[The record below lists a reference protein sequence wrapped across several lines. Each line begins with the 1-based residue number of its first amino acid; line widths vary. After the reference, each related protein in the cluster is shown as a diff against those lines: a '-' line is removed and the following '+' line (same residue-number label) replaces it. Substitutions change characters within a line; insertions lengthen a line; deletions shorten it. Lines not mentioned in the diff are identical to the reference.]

1 LRVVPGQGQDNDDVF
16 PPWSR
21 QPTGVRNGTPTGPR
35 TRIGPKVDASTRRAL
50 ELENECADT
59 VAGRGYRIHQNP
71 TPQEASDARVRTGDS
86 GNPDKDPDYLVEG
99 HVFDCY
105 SPSAHTSVRNVWSQ
119 VREKVDDDQT
129 QRVVVNLKDW
139 KGDMTALRRQFD
151 DWPIAGLKELVAVKS
166 DGTIQQIIRRN

>member
-1 LRVVPGQGQDNDDVF
+1 M
-16 PPWSR
+16 
-21 QPTGVRNGTPTGPR
+21 
-35 TRIGPKVDASTRRAL
+35 DASTRRAL

-59 VAGRGYRIHQNP
+59 VAATGYRIHQNP
-71 TPQEASDARVRTGDS
+71 TAQETSDARVHTGDS

-105 SPSAHTSVRNVWSQ
+105 SPAARTSVRNVWSQ
-119 VREKVDDDQT
+119 VREKVDDEQT

-151 DWPIAGLKELVAVKS
+151 DWPIDGLKELVAVKA
-166 DGTIQQIIRRN
+166 DGTIQQIIRRD